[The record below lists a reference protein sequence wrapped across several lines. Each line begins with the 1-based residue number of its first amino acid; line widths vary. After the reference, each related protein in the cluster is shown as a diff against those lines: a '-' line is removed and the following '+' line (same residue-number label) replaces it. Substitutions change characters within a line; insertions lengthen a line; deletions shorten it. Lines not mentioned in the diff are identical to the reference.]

1 MKYCPNCGSNHI
13 HKSGKTKRGTQ
24 RYYCH
29 NCGQRHTEQPREIFK
44 NKYIIC
50 PYCGSKEITKK
61 GFTQNG
67 NQRYFCKSCNR
78 KFVAEYPEYVSL
90 EDKKLILKYHLCC
103 GVSIADLA
111 KELHHA
117 QSTVSK
123 IIKKYK
129 VSIKSKET

>member
-1 MKYCPNCGSNHI
+1 MTFLHI
-13 HKSGKTKRGTQ
+13 RF
-24 RYYCH
+24 
-29 NCGQRHTEQPREIFK
+29 FK

-61 GFTQNG
+61 GFTRNG
-67 NQRYFCKSCNR
+67 NQRYFCKSCNK
-78 KFVAEYPEYVSL
+78 KFVTEYPEYVSL
-90 EDKKLILKYHLCC
+90 EDKKLILKYHLYC
-103 GVSIADLA
+103 GVSIVDLA